1 MEEAGD
7 APERENDDQRVALL
21 ATNAK
26 AQHNVS
32 FYAVTAGMEPG
43 KPKKHELTKLC
54 RIGAG
59 VS

>member
-1 MEEAGD
+1 MEEAVD
-7 APERENDDQRVALL
+7 ALEWENNDQRFALL
-21 ATNAK
+21 TTNAK

-32 FYAVTAGMEPG
+32 FYAVTAGMEPR

>member
-1 MEEAGD
+1 MEEAVD
-7 APERENDDQRVALL
+7 ALEWENDDQRFAMLT
-21 ATNAK
+21 TNAK

>member
-1 MEEAGD
+1 MD
-7 APERENDDQRVALL
+7 ALEWENDDQRFALL
-21 ATNAK
+21 TTNAK